1 MDCNDVAIIVSR
13 WFGGNA
19 NTNTN
24 TNTNPHKM
32 IGTLLGPDRFKIIL
46 TVARQLLDDNDYG
59 NSNKKKNNKLTHGG
73 SRHY

>member
-1 MDCNDVAIIVSR
+1 
-13 WFGGNA
+13 
-19 NTNTN
+19 
-24 TNTNPHKM
+24 M

-73 SRHY
+73 SRH